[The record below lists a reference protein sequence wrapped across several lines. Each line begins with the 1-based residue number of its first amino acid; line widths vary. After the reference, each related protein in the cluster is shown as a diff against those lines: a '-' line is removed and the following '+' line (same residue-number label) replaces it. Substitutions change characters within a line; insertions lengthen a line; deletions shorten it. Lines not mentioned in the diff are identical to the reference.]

1 MSPDPGCDVLLI
13 TSRRLDADDHGA
25 GVRTAR
31 IAEVLAAHYRVT
43 VVEPEPDADAVPKPN
58 GAAAAAGV
66 ITFPRRPLDLRLAA
80 SPASTEGAT
89 FWTAIEPFLPDL
101 EATRAPV
108 VFWADAI
115 VASAGLGHVLP
126 DAVHV
131 VEFANIESRRYLA
144 MTLDGSLKRR
154 VFAVFEAAKAVLWQ
168 RTVAARS
175 DAVVALALGDARALR
190 TGHPK
195 LLVRN
200 GIQPPATA
208 PEPSQGSTVLAVG
221 SWWYGPNRH
230 GMQRFLEHDWPRVRA
245 ALPAARL
252 RIVGS
257 GGDDLVETVP
267 DGVDVVGFVDDLEAV
282 YRDAVA
288 VLAPARSGGGSQLKL
303 VGALSH
309 GRIVVGPAFLARE
322 RTPDLPSGAFW
333 TGDDMAASIL
343 RLVRSPDERHAIE
356 RRIRQY
362 CVTSTWEHATRP
374 LVRFID
380 RALARR
386 PGSPGQPPR

>member
-1 MSPDPGCDVLLI
+1 MTADATCDVLLI

-31 IAEVLAAHYRVT
+31 IADVLAERYRVV
-43 VVEPEPDADAVPKPN
+43 VVEPERD
-58 GAAAAAGV
+58 GAAPGDA
-66 ITFPRRPLDLRLAA
+66 ITFPPRPLDLRLAG
-80 SPASTEGAT
+80 SSASTEGASV
-89 FWTAIEPFLPDL
+89 WKAVEPVLPRL

-115 VASAGLGHVLP
+115 LASAGLGHVLP

-144 MTLDGSLKRR
+144 MTLDGSVKRR
-154 VFAVFEAAKAVLWQ
+154 AFAVLEAAKAVRWQ

-175 DAVVALALGDARALR
+175 DAVVALALGDARALP
-190 TGHPK
+190 TSHPK

-200 GIQPPATA
+200 GIQAPVTA
-208 PEPSQGSTVLAVG
+208 PAPSAGTTVLAVG

-230 GMQRFLEHDWPRVRA
+230 GMRRFLQHDWPRIRA
-245 ALPAARL
+245 AIPDARL
-252 RIVGS
+252 RVVGS
-257 GGDDLVETVP
+257 GGDDLVDVVP
-267 DGVDVVGFVDDLEAV
+267 DGVEIAGFVDDLDEV
-282 YRDAVA
+282 YRDAAV

-322 RTPDLPSGAFW
+322 RTPDLPDGAFW
-333 TGDDMAASIL
+333 TADDMAASIVHL
-343 RLVRSPDERHAIE
+343 LGSDEERHVIE
-356 RRIRQY
+356 HRIREY
-362 CVTSTWEHATRP
+362 CLTSTWAHAARP
-374 LVRFID
+374 LIRFID
-380 RALARR
+380 RAL
-386 PGSPGQPPR
+386 GQPPR